1 MIILKT
7 KIVLLELSVTDM
19 EIFMAISKVI
29 SGRKTGARWVRETLN
44 KGYLG
49 SFCHIRT
56 R

>member
-29 SGRKTGARWVRETLN
+29 SGAKRVRDGCV
-44 KGYLG
+44 KSY
-49 SFCHIRT
+49 IKAI
-56 R
+56 